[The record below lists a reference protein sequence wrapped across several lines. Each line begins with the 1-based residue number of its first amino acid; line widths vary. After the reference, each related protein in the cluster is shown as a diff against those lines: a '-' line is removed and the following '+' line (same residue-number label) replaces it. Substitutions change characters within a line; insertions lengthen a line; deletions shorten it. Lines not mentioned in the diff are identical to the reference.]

1 MPEQLHEQSTAGI
14 IARITVIHKNK
25 NSQDPVKDFSQGFL
39 GTRPSIYASL
49 AILKKTLN

>member
-1 MPEQLHEQSTAGI
+1 MPEQLHEQSTAEI

-39 GTRPSIYASL
+39 GTCPSIYASL
-49 AILKKTLN
+49 AI